1 MIQLCSN
8 CGIVPVDS
16 YSDFGLCLECKNLE
30 LIEIGERPEGSE
42 DWDSEC
48 EDDYHGD

>member
-1 MIQLCSN
+1 MIQLCSG
-8 CGIVPVDS
+8 CGIVPVDV
-16 YSDFGLCLECKNLE
+16 YSDFGLCYECRQLE

-42 DWDSEC
+42 DWDNEC